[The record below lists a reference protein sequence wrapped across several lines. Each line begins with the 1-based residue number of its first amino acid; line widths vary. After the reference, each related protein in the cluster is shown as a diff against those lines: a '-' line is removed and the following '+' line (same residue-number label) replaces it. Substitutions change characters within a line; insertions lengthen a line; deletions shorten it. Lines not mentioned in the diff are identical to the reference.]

1 MMVSVATIELMYL
14 GGNTGCPI
22 PIPEAN
28 NKIAMEGRLTLPSI
42 RADLSD
48 TISYITRV
56 SSVHYAVGQ
65 CTTVPVM
72 LFSPNPALK

>member
-1 MMVSVATIELMYL
+1 MIVSVTTTELLEL

-22 PIPEAN
+22 LIPKAN
-28 NKIAMEGRLTLPSI
+28 NKKAMDGRLTLPSI

-56 SSVHYAVGQ
+56 SRVHYAVGQ

>member
-1 MMVSVATIELMYL
+1 MVSVATIELMYL
-14 GGNTGCPI
+14 GGNT
-22 PIPEAN
+22 AN

-56 SSVHYAVGQ
+56 SSVHYAVDQ